1 MKRKKSDM
9 CKRRDGGG
17 LSDIVSLLSESERKR
32 YISYEKGI
40 LVFDIVLFSQE
51 NLGWQDVMDDCKKKE
66 KERQNLYLLECQSFY
81 KIGISKNVNRR
92 VKQINKSIPFKI
104 KVVGYIYLGKQ
115 ARSAET
121 YWHDHYKKY
130 RVRGEWFSIP
140 KNEIPD
146 ITLFMGANGG
156 TVNIERVI
164 SVDQIDVPDDGLPE
178 EIMRLSYGLTT
189 ALKKRMLEK
198 LQIVDSSLVDL
209 GMVRADRKEK
219 LTGLYYKEAAV
230 LE

>member
-1 MKRKKSDM
+1 MERKKSNTN
-9 CKRRDGGG
+9 RREDHNEFGR
-17 LSDIVSLLSESERKR
+17 IISLLSEDEHKR
-32 YISYEKGI
+32 YISYEKGV
-40 LVFDIVLFSQE
+40 LVFDLLLFSQE
-51 NLGWQDVMDDCKKKE
+51 NFDWKSIMDDLKKKE

-189 ALKKRMLEK
+189 AFKKRMLEK
-198 LQIVDSSLVDL
+198 LQIVDSSLIDMEMSYV
-209 GMVRADRKEK
+209 DRKEMLTK
-219 LTGLYYKEAAV
+219 LHYKELAL